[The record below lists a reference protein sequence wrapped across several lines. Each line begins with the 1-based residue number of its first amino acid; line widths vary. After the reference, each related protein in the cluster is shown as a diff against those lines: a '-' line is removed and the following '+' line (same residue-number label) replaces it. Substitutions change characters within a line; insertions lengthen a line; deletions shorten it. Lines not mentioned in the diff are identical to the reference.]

1 MLGIPFFFDPGGDR
15 LDIVSIPQM
24 KSCSN
29 IISRPKTTFNKSA
42 HYDQRLLP
50 DFSAVGK
57 SKIFS
62 YPAGDLPQ
70 TDIIG
75 MSMPHVVVY
84 YFT

>member
-1 MLGIPFFFDPGGDR
+1 M
-15 LDIVSIPQM
+15 
-24 KSCSN
+24 
-29 IISRPKTTFNKSA
+29 FNKSA

>member
-1 MLGIPFFFDPGGDR
+1 M
-15 LDIVSIPQM
+15 
-24 KSCSN
+24 
-29 IISRPKTTFNKSA
+29 FNKSA

-75 MSMPHVVVY
+75 MSMPDVVVY